1 VKPTDLVY
9 LDHAATTPIDPRV
22 AAKMAEAY
30 AARYANPASQHAEGR
45 RARQALEAARDAIAR
60 GLGAEVDRFDA
71 DRLVLT
77 SGGTEANHLA
87 VLGLA
92 RRRRIELSKRGVLRA
107 DVRPNVILSTIE
119 HPSVAALAE
128 PLTREGFVV
137 RKLPV
142 GSDGVVR
149 LEALDG
155 LLDEGTCLVSL
166 MLANNE
172 TGALQPVQEAAA
184 LCNRK
189 GIWLHTD
196 AVQAVGKI
204 PVSFRDLGVA
214 AMTVAPHKF
223 HGPRGIGGLLLREGV
238 EPEPLLLGGF
248 QQASLRAGT
257 EDPALA
263 IGFAEALRLAL
274 EEERDRPTRL
284 AQARDA
290 FERVLREQIP
300 NLEIHAASVPRLPT
314 TSCVSFLGLDRQALF
329 LALDFAGIACS
340 TGSACASGSSE
351 PSTVLTAMGVSEAAL
366 SSALRFSFGDV
377 QNSADAEKYSLR
389 ISSVVNDL
397 RRRSDLENAPGF
409 GRDRKRKTL

>member
-1 VKPTDLVY
+1 MKPAPVY

-30 AARYANPASQHAEGR
+30 AARYANPASQHSEGR
-45 RARQALEAARDAIAR
+45 RARQALEAVRDAIAR

-87 VLGLA
+87 LLGLA
-92 RRRRIELSKRGVLRA
+92 RRRRTDLSKRGVLRA
-107 DVRPNVILSTIE
+107 DVRPSVILSTIE

-142 GSDGVVR
+142 DSDGVVR

-184 LCNRK
+184 LCDRM

-196 AVQAVGKI
+196 AVQAIGKI
-204 PVSFRDLGVA
+204 PVSFRSLHVA

-223 HGPRGIGGLLLREGV
+223 HGPRGIGGLLLRGGV

-263 IGFAEALRLAL
+263 IGFAEALRLAH
-274 EEERDRPTRL
+274 EEERDRPARL

-300 NLEIHAASVPRLPT
+300 NLEIHAAAVPRLPT

-377 QNSADAEKYSLR
+377 QNSADSEKYALR

-397 RRRSDLENAPGF
+397 RRRADLENAPGF

>member
-1 VKPTDLVY
+1 VKPSDPIY

-22 AAKMAEAY
+22 AGKMAEAY

-60 GLGAEVDRFDA
+60 RLGGEVDRFDA

-92 RRRRIELSKRGVLRA
+92 RKRRSDLTKRGVLRS
-107 DVRPNVILSTIE
+107 DVRPSVILSTIE
-119 HPSVAALAE
+119 HPSIAALAE
-128 PLTREGFVV
+128 PLAREGFVV

-149 LEALDG
+149 LEALAG
-155 LLDEGTCLVSL
+155 LLDDGTCLVSL

-172 TGALQPVQEAAA
+172 TGALQPVKEAAA
-184 LCNRK
+184 VCNRK
-189 GIWLHTD
+189 NIWLHTD
-196 AVQAVGKI
+196 AVQALGKI
-204 PVSFRDLGVA
+204 PVSFRNLGVA

-223 HGPRGIGGLLLREGV
+223 HGPRGIGGLLVREGV
-238 EPEPLLLGGF
+238 EPEPLFVGGF

-263 IGFAEALRLAL
+263 IGFAEALRLVQ
-274 EEERDRPTRL
+274 EEERDRPARL

-290 FERVLREQIP
+290 FERVLLEQIP
-300 NLEIHAASVPRLPT
+300 NLEIHCRSVPRLPT

-351 PSTVLTAMGVSEAAL
+351 PSAVLAATGVSDAAL
-366 SSALRFSFGDV
+366 TSALRFSFGGV
-377 QNSADAEKYSLR
+377 QNSADGESYALR
-389 ISSVVNDL
+389 ISLVVNDL
-397 RRRSDLENAPGF
+397 RRRSDLENVRGF
-409 GRDRKRKTL
+409 GRDRTRKTL